1 MQPVTLPPFTTIAAH
16 STGITTFNFNFQGL
30 ISCDSGTLPISFD
43 LFLLGVRKIKT
54 RPDPSKNRPKPIPDL
69 TYVHYPKKTHV

>member
-1 MQPVTLPPFTTIAAH
+1 MQTFTPPPFTTIAAH

-30 ISCDSGTLPISFD
+30 ISCDSGTLSISFN
-43 LFLLGVRKIKT
+43 LFLIVVRKIKT

-69 TYVHYPKKTHV
+69 TYIH